1 MTSTPKRAAILT
13 RALRAAIE
21 GDESAMKDICTDDIT
36 AWTPALSTT
45 SRDELMAE
53 IARRDDAFSDIEL
66 DLSPLEVGGE
76 FACAEWTVTMLHS
89 GPLSLAQGATVEAT
103 DARVTLH
110 GVTIAEFRGEQIC
123 ALRQYWDELT
133 VFEQLGLLAEQ

>member
-1 MTSTPKRAAILT
+1 MTSPAERAAMLS

-21 GDESAMKDICTDDIT
+21 GDDSAIKDICTDDIT

-53 IARRDDAFSDIEL
+53 IARRDDAFSDVQL
-66 DLSPLEVGGE
+66 DLTPLEVGGE
-76 FACAEWTVTMLHS
+76 YACAEWTVTMRHT
-89 GPLSLAQGATVEAT
+89 GPLALAEGATVDAT
-103 DARVTLH
+103 DAQVTLH
-110 GVTIAEFRGEQIC
+110 GVTVAEFRGEQIC
-123 ALRQYWDELT
+123 SLRQYWDELT

>member
-1 MTSTPKRAAILT
+1 VTSTPARAAILT

-21 GDESAMKDICTDDIT
+21 GDESAIKDICTDDIT

-53 IARRDDAFSDIEL
+53 IARRDDAFSDVQL
-66 DLSPLEVGGE
+66 DLSPLEVGGDY
-76 FACAEWTVTMLHS
+76 ACAEWTVTMRHT
-89 GPLSLAQGATVEAT
+89 GPLALAEGATIDAT
-103 DARVTLH
+103 DAHVTLH
-110 GVTIAEFRGEQIC
+110 GVTVAEFRGEQIC
-123 ALRQYWDELT
+123 SLRQYWDELT